1 MLSKGTN
8 PIKDQEWNEKVTKA
22 ADSFWSAFQM
32 TENGRVKSTLLLYS
46 FCLCWVFI
54 AVYAASFAFLL
65 DPLDALVSGAPG
77 IVAHVVEAV
86 VPALVGAVV
95 CVLPWPIIKDKRI
108 IPASYTWIFL
118 LSMACLIAMLVMMKD
133 EPEARNLFLQFFVQ
147 AVPAPILLGGG
158 LSAFLYSRYLK
169 KLPAV
174 KKTESW
180 KRQ

>member
-8 PIKDQEWNEKVTKA
+8 PIQDQEWNEKVTKA

-54 AVYAASFAFLL
+54 AVYAALFVFLL

-118 LSMACLIAMLVMMKD
+118 LSLACLIAMLVMMKD

-147 AVPAPILLGGG
+147 AVPAPILFGGG

-169 KLPAV
+169 NPPAV
-174 KKTESW
+174 KEAEPW

>member
-54 AVYAASFAFLL
+54 AVYAALFVFLL
-65 DPLDALVSGAPG
+65 DPLDALVSGAPK
-77 IVAHVVEAV
+77 VVVYLVEAL
-86 VPALVGAVV
+86 VPALVGTVV
-95 CVLPWPIIKDKRI
+95 CALSWPLYKDKRLMLAAFI
-108 IPASYTWIFL
+108 WIFL
-118 LSMACLIAMLVMMKD
+118 LAIACLIAMLILMKD
-133 EPEARNLFLQFFVQ
+133 EPEARGLFLQFFAQ
-147 AVPAPILLGGG
+147 AVPAPVLLGGG
-158 LSAFLYSRYLK
+158 LCAVPDSRDLK
-169 KLPAV
+169 NRPAG
-174 KKTESW
+174 KEADSW

>member
-8 PIKDQEWNEKVTKA
+8 PIQDQEWNEKVTKA

-54 AVYAASFAFLL
+54 AVYAASFVFLL

-95 CVLPWPIIKDKRI
+95 CALPWPIIKDKRI

-169 KLPAV
+169 NPPAV
-174 KKTESW
+174 KEADSW